1 MVEKERRVSERSL
14 ENLKLGA
21 ESRRQGKVR
30 HNFTIMPETVQWLK
44 GTGNASDTIDA
55 LVERFKNGNSTF
67 NHTHDERVNNE
78 SVSEDVYKRIE
89 ELETELEQLR
99 SLREQL
105 DKEIN
110 QLHARN
116 GDLDLQVTNL
126 KEKLSQTS
134 ESDSVA
140 LPDLES
146 VRDHIVS
153 RWKVQKRAESK
164 DRIKEALDKFIAEV
178 RSQLTS

>member
-1 MVEKERRVSERSL
+1 MIEKERRVSERSL

-44 GTGNASDTIDA
+44 GTGNASDAIDA
-55 LVERFKNGNSTF
+55 LVERFKNGNSTS
-67 NHTHDERVNNE
+67 NHTHDEKVNNE

-178 RSQLTS
+178 RSHA